1 MSQMSRTI
9 VDAAARL
16 LKDEGAGAL
25 TTRRVAELAGT
36 QVPTIYRLFGDK
48 NGLLS
53 AVAHQVM
60 AEYISAKAAD
70 SALEG
75 MPGIERDAIADL
87 RAAFRTHVE
96 FGLSNP
102 ELFGLLI
109 APGGV
114 AFDAEGQEVL
124 RARVQRVAATGQLL
138 VSEERAAQMISAA
151 GNGAVLITL
160 GSPPS
165 ARDASLADVMFD
177 AVIRAM
183 ITDSTSPSPTSG
195 AKLGPISAAVALS
208 AEIDDLPALTSAE
221 RSLMREWLNRS
232 IAELQS

>member
-1 MSQMSRTI
+1 MAEMSRTI

-16 LKDEGAGAL
+16 LKEEGAGAL

-36 QVPTIYRLFGDK
+36 QVPTIYRFFGDK

-53 AVAHQVM
+53 AVAQQVM
-60 AEYISAKAAD
+60 ADYISAKAAD

-75 MPGIERDAIADL
+75 LPGSERDPIADL

-124 RARVQRVAATGQLL
+124 RARVQRVAAAGHLL

-160 GSPPS
+160 GSSPS
-165 ARDASLADVMFD
+165 ARDPSLADVMFD
-177 AVIRAM
+177 AVVRAI
-183 ITDSTSPSPTSG
+183 ITDGTSSSPTAR
-195 AKLGPISAAVALS
+195 AKRGPIGAAVALS

-221 RSLMREWLNRS
+221 RSVMREWLDRS